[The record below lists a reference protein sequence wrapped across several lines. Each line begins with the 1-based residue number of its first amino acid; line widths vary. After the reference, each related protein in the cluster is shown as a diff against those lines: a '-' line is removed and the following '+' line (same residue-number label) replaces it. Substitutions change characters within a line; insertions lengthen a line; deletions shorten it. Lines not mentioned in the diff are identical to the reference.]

1 MEIATIII
9 AYFVAMF
16 AGLAALILW
25 FPYDRK
31 KA

>member
-9 AYFVAMF
+9 VYFVGMF

-31 KA
+31 A